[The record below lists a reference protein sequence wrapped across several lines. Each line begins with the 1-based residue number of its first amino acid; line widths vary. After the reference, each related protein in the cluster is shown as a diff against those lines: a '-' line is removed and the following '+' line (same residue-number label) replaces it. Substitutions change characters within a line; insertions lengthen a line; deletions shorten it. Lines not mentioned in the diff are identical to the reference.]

1 LNLNLSLN
9 LKMITQKTIQDV
21 MNIARVEE
29 VIGDFINLRRR
40 GVNMIGNCPFHDEKT
55 PSFTVSP
62 SKNIYKCFGCGKGG
76 DSVRFIMDHEK
87 ISFPESIRFLANR
100 YNITIEETV
109 STTENIEQKLITD
122 SLYIVNEFARDHFT
136 DTLFNRA
143 EGKNIGLSYF
153 KERGFREATI
163 KKFELGYATEDR
175 DEFTKKAIDKK
186 FNIEHLRSLGLT
198 SKSDLDFFR
207 ARVMFTIHNVSGK
220 VIAFAGRTLSSDKKQ
235 PKYINSPESEIYNK
249 RAVLYGLYF
258 AKDAIRK
265 EDECILVEGYT
276 DVITLHQGKIENV
289 VASSGT
295 SLTKEQ
301 IGLIKRHTKNIK
313 IIYDG
318 DAAGIKAALR
328 GLDLV
333 LESDMNVKLVLL
345 PDGQDPD
352 SFLAAQGTEAF
363 QAFLKDN
370 EEDFLFFKTRI
381 LLEET
386 SNDPIKKSLAI
397 RDIVSSIAKVQET
410 FKRTLYIR
418 QCASMLDLS
427 DEVLNSEVNKVLKE
441 GFKRKQQEDDRQNGS
456 QQPPY
461 ALDEEA
467 WLNPKPILSTDQVEL
482 VKNDAHQE
490 RAVCSILVNYGDKV
504 YDEQGQIL
512 AQFMVDTLESLMD
525 EFDIELYKKIITV
538 TKEQLKEQNTI
549 SGAYYTSHPD
559 EEVRKFAVDAM
570 SSPYIYADWAKKEIT
585 LQTQKMPDENY
596 VRDATN
602 ALKRLQLRKS
612 KRVIRQVQTYLDKA
626 TPVERES
633 EEYMLN
639 LKVLQVLLK
648 ERNEL
653 AAELGTVTL

>member
-1 LNLNLSLN
+1 
-9 LKMITQKTIQDV
+9 MITQKTIQDV

-427 DEVLNSEVNKVLKE
+427 EEVLNSEVNKVLKE

-538 TKEQLKEQNTI
+538 TKDQLKEQNTI

>member
-1 LNLNLSLN
+1 
-9 LKMITQKTIQDV
+9 MITQKTIQDV

-109 STTENIEQKLITD
+109 NTTENIEQKLITD

-301 IGLIKRHTKNIK
+301 INLIKRHTKNIK

-418 QCASMLDLS
+418 QCAGMLDLS
-427 DEVLNSEVNKVLKE
+427 EEVLNSEVNKVLKE

-467 WLNPKPILSTDQVEL
+467 WLNPKPTLSTDQVEL

-626 TPVERES
+626 NAVEKES

>member
-1 LNLNLSLN
+1 
-9 LKMITQKTIQDV
+9 MITQKTIQDV

-301 IGLIKRHTKNIK
+301 INLIKRHTKNIK

-352 SFLAAQGTEAF
+352 SFLASQGTEAF

-397 RDIVSSIAKVQET
+397 RDIVGSIAKVQET

-418 QCASMLDLS
+418 QCAGMLDLS
-427 DEVLNSEVNKVLKE
+427 EEVLNSEVNKVLKE

-467 WLNPKPILSTDQVEL
+467 WLNPKPTLSTDQVEL

-512 AQFMVDTLESLMD
+512 AQFMVDTLDSLMD

-549 SGAYYTSHPD
+549 TGAYYTSHPD

-626 TPVERES
+626 NAVEKES

>member
-1 LNLNLSLN
+1 
-9 LKMITQKTIQDV
+9 

-301 IGLIKRHTKNIK
+301 INLIKRHTKNIK

-352 SFLAAQGTEAF
+352 SFLAVQGTEAF

-418 QCASMLDLS
+418 QCAGMLDLS
-427 DEVLNSEVNKVLKE
+427 EEVLNSEVNKVLKE

-461 ALDEEA
+461 ALDEQA

-490 RAVCSILVNYGDKV
+490 RAVCSILVNYGDKI
-504 YDEQGQIL
+504 YDEQGQLL

-585 LQTQKMPDENY
+585 LQTQKMPDENF

>member
-1 LNLNLSLN
+1 
-9 LKMITQKTIQDV
+9 MITQKTIQDV

-109 STTENIEQKLITD
+109 SSTENIEQKLITD

-175 DEFTKKAIDKK
+175 DEFTKKAMDKK

-301 IGLIKRHTKNIK
+301 INLIKRHTKNIK

-418 QCASMLDLS
+418 QCAGMLDLS
-427 DEVLNSEVNKVLKE
+427 EEVLNSEVNKVLKE

-467 WLNPKPILSTDQVEL
+467 WLNPKPTLSTDQVEL

-504 YDEQGQIL
+504 YDEKGQIL
-512 AQFMVDTLESLMD
+512 AQFMVDTLDSLMD

-585 LQTQKMPDENY
+585 LQTQKMPDENF

-626 TPVERES
+626 NAVEKES